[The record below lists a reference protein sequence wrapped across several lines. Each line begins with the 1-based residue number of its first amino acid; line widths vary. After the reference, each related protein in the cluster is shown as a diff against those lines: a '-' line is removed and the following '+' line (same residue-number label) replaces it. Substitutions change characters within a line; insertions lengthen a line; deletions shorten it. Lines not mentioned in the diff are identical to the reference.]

1 MSADDPETPR
11 PEDARGEEPETAT
24 DSSTADQQPATSATD
39 PAVDAVADTG
49 DTGDTADTG
58 DDNDQELTRPL
69 YRDEATPAG
78 AAPSSDSASPDDD
91 EDGPGDES
99 SDLTETTAEST
110 PSDSRPR
117 SELSD
122 ETTILSRARAHKRS
136 QIERDPDETTLLPRT
151 AGGSRVRRRDDSD
164 NDYDDDI
171 EADPKADRRR
181 LLLMIGA
188 VAVVAIL
195 GLLAGYAIIKTTS
208 QPVAAPGSATSAPP
222 DPDAPPTGDTTSSAN
237 TALITDQMLLTD
249 TDAATLD
256 SKRTWKVA
264 LTQRGSSPDSPH
276 HPACL
281 SVDVTKGA
289 PTPQQS
295 VLRLLSSNGSN
306 SPAVLHQAT
315 AYGTPEEAAQ
325 AYAYASRALGDCAMT
340 GAWVTAGHLIGG
352 VGDQATAVTI
362 QVLGGDAPEYRTVV
376 LTRTGLVVDVVDVA
390 KPDEAVSATRVAK
403 VAGAIVDTQCQAAG
417 GACSDEPEAQDGPP
431 PLGGDKPGFL
441 ASGDLPPMG
450 ADLTRWAGTT
460 PGEPDSNVLLGS
472 GCEIVNWTKVPAEDR
487 SHRTYLLADS
497 ASRFGLDQ
505 VIITNKD
512 EQTATALA
520 TKVKDGWTSCHDRKL
535 TATITPIREVSGPG
549 AKSMDVKGW
558 TTEVTQKSSDDA
570 TTKYR
575 VGIVTAG
582 TKVVFLFLNPQ
593 DTLDLT
599 SDQFDTVA
607 VRAGQRTTQVN

>member
-1 MSADDPETPR
+1 M
-11 PEDARGEEPETAT
+11 
-24 DSSTADQQPATSATD
+24 
-39 PAVDAVADTG
+39 
-49 DTGDTADTG
+49 
-58 DDNDQELTRPL
+58 
-69 YRDEATPAG
+69 
-78 AAPSSDSASPDDD
+78 
-91 EDGPGDES
+91 
-99 SDLTETTAEST
+99 
-110 PSDSRPR
+110 
-117 SELSD
+117 
-122 ETTILSRARAHKRS
+122 
-136 QIERDPDETTLLPRT
+136 
-151 AGGSRVRRRDDSD
+151 
-164 NDYDDDI
+164 
-171 EADPKADRRR
+171 
-181 LLLMIGA
+181 
-188 VAVVAIL
+188 
-195 GLLAGYAIIKTTS
+195 
-208 QPVAAPGSATSAPP
+208 
-222 DPDAPPTGDTTSSAN
+222 
-237 TALITDQMLLTD
+237 
-249 TDAATLD
+249 
-256 SKRTWKVA
+256 
-264 LTQRGSSPDSPH
+264 
-276 HPACL
+276 
-281 SVDVTKGA
+281 
-289 PTPQQS
+289 
-295 VLRLLSSNGSN
+295 
-306 SPAVLHQAT
+306 
-315 AYGTPEEAAQ
+315 
-325 AYAYASRALGDCAMT
+325 
-340 GAWVTAGHLIGG
+340 
-352 VGDQATAVTI
+352 
-362 QVLGGDAPEYRTVV
+362 LGGDAPEYRTVV

>member
-11 PEDARGEEPETAT
+11 PADAEGEAPV
-24 DSSTADQQPATSATD
+24 TADSD
-39 PAVDAVADTG
+39 DDAA
-49 DTGDTADTG
+49 
-58 DDNDQELTRPL
+58 RPL
-69 YRDEATPAG
+69 YRDEATSTGSDSGSPT
-78 AAPSSDSASPDDD
+78 PSSGSAEDTDSDAASDP
-91 EDGPGDES
+91 
-99 SDLTETTAEST
+99 TAPTEST
-110 PSDSRPR
+110 DSTTTRPR

-151 AGGSRVRRRDDSD
+151 AGGGRVRRRPDDD
-164 NDYDDDI
+164 ADFEDDI

-188 VAVVAIL
+188 VAVVAVL

-208 QPVAAPGSATSAPP
+208 QPVAGPGTATSAQP
-222 DPDAPPTGDTTSSAN
+222 DPDAPSTGDASNPAN

-249 TDAATLD
+249 TDSATLD

-281 SVDVTKGA
+281 SDDVTSGA

-295 VLRLLSSNGSN
+295 VLRLLSSTGSN
-306 SPAVLHQAT
+306 SPAVLQQAT

-325 AYAYASRALGDCAMT
+325 AYAYAARALGDCAMT
-340 GAWVTAGHLIGG
+340 GAWVTAGHLISG
-352 VGDQATAVTI
+352 VGDQAAAVTI
-362 QVLGGDAPEYRTVV
+362 EVVGGDTPEYRTVV
-376 LTRTGLVVDVVDVA
+376 LTRTGLVVDVIDVA
-390 KPDEAVSATRVAK
+390 QPDKAISATRVAK
-403 VAGAIVDTQCQAAG
+403 VAGAVVDTQCQAAS
-417 GACSDEPEAQDGPP
+417 GACSDQPEAQDGPP
-431 PLGGDKPGFL
+431 PLGGDNPGFL

-450 ADLTRWAGTT
+450 TELTRWAGTT
-460 PGEPDSNVLLGS
+460 PGEPDSDVLLGS
-472 GCEIVNWTKVPAEDR
+472 GCEIVNWSKVQAEDR

-505 VIITNKD
+505 VIITAKN
-512 EQTATALA
+512 EQAASALA

-535 TATITPIREVSGPG
+535 TATITPIRDVSGPG
-549 AKSMDVKGW
+549 AKSVDVKGW
-558 TTEVTQKSSDDA
+558 TTEVTQKSSDSA

>member
-1 MSADDPETPR
+1 MSADDRENPR
-11 PEDARGEEPETAT
+11 SADAEGEAPETAAE
-24 DSSTADQQPATSATD
+24 SSTTD
-39 PAVDAVADTG
+39 HDPESP
-49 DTGDTADTG
+49 TADTAA
-58 DDNDQELTRPL
+58 DNDTGSDTGADSDEDAARPL
-69 YRDEATPAG
+69 YRDEATSAG
-78 AAPSSDSASPDDD
+78 SNLGSSAQSSDSTDGTDSD
-91 EDGPGDES
+91 EDPDPTAIKES
-99 SDLTETTAEST
+99 A
-110 PSDSRPR
+110 DSGAQPR
-117 SELSD
+117 SGLSD

-151 AGGSRVRRRDDSD
+151 AGGGRVHRRPDDD
-164 NDYDDDI
+164 ADLDDDI

-208 QPVAAPGSATSAPP
+208 KPVAAPGPATSAQP
-222 DPDAPPTGDTTSSAN
+222 DPDAPTGDTSNPAN

-249 TDAATLD
+249 TDSATLD

-281 SVDVTKGA
+281 SDDVTRSA

-295 VLRLLSSNGSN
+295 VLRLLSSTGSN
-306 SPAVLHQAT
+306 SPAVLQQAT

-340 GAWVTAGHLIGG
+340 GAWVTAGHLISG
-352 VGDQATAVTI
+352 VGDQATGVTI
-362 QVLGGDAPEYRTVV
+362 EVLGGDTPEHRTVV
-376 LTRTGLVVDVVDVA
+376 LTRTGLIVDVIDVA
-390 KPDEAVSATRVAK
+390 QPDKPVSATRVAK

-417 GACSDEPEAQDGPP
+417 GACSDQPEAQDGPP

-450 ADLTRWAGTT
+450 AELTRWAGTT

-472 GCEIVNWTKVPAEDR
+472 GCEIVNWSKVPAEDR

-505 VIITNKD
+505 VIITEKD
-512 EQTATALA
+512 EQAATALA

-535 TATITPIREVSGPG
+535 TATITPIRDVSGPG
-549 AKSMDVKGW
+549 AKSVDVKGW
-558 TTEVTQKSSDDA
+558 TTEVTQKGSDNA

-599 SDQFDTVA
+599 SDQFDSVA

>member
-1 MSADDPETPR
+1 MSADDPEKPRREDVQGER
-11 PEDARGEEPETAT
+11 PETVAE
-24 DSSTADQQPATSATD
+24 SSTADHEPEVPSAGTAADAATSDSDEEA
-39 PAVDAVADTG
+39 P
-49 DTGDTADTG
+49 
-58 DDNDQELTRPL
+58 RPL
-69 YRDEATPAG
+69 YRDETT
-78 AAPSSDSASPDDD
+78 SDSD
-91 EDGPGDES
+91 EDEGSEPTEAGVES
-99 SDLTETTAEST
+99 NQ
-110 PSDSRPR
+110 PDSQPR

-151 AGGSRVRRRDDSD
+151 AGGSRIRRRDDVD
-164 NDYDDDI
+164 DLDDDI
-171 EADPKADRRR
+171 EADPRADRRR

-208 QPVAAPGSATSAPP
+208 QPVAAPGPATSAEP
-222 DPDAPPTGDTTSSAN
+222 DPDAPPTADTPAN

-249 TDAATLD
+249 TDSATLD

-295 VLRLLSSNGSN
+295 VLRLLSSTGSN

-325 AYAYASRALGDCAMT
+325 AYAHASRALGDCAMT
-340 GAWVTAGHLIGG
+340 GAWVTAGHLIDG
-352 VGDQATAVTI
+352 VGDQATGVTI
-362 QVLGGDAPEYRTVV
+362 EVLGGDSPEYRTVV
-376 LTRTGLVVDVVDVA
+376 LTRTGLIVDVVDVA
-390 KPDEAVSATRVAK
+390 QPDKAVSATRVAK

-417 GACSDEPEAQDGPP
+417 GGCSDQPEAQDGPP

-472 GCEIVNWTKVPAEDR
+472 GCEIVNWSKVAAEDR

-505 VIITNKD
+505 VIITSKD
-512 EQTATALA
+512 EQAATALA

-535 TATITPIREVSGPG
+535 TATITPIRDVAGPG
-549 AKSMDVKGW
+549 AKSVDVKGW
-558 TTEVTQKSSDDA
+558 TTEITQKSSDDA

-575 VGIVTAG
+575 VGIITAG

-593 DTLDLT
+593 DALDLT
-599 SDQFDTVA
+599 SDQFDSVA